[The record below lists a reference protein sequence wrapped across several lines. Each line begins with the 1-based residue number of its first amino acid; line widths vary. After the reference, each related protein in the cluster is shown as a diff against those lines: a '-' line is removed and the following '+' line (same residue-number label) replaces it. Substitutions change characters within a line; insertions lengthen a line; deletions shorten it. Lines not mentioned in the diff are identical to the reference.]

1 MIHGEALRSLRE
13 EAGHTQYSLAALVGC
28 RPETISRAERGQA
41 VSADMAERIARA
53 LGVSVARLRRHAG
66 NGRRA
71 SELREVQRAVAEGP
85 VS

>member
-1 MIHGEALRSLRE
+1 MIHGGALRSLRE
-13 EAGHTQYSLAALVGC
+13 EAGHTQDSLAALAGC

-53 LGVSVARLRRHAG
+53 LGVPVARLYRHAG
-66 NGRRA
+66 NGRRT
-71 SELREVQRAVAEGP
+71 SELRGVQKAAAKGP